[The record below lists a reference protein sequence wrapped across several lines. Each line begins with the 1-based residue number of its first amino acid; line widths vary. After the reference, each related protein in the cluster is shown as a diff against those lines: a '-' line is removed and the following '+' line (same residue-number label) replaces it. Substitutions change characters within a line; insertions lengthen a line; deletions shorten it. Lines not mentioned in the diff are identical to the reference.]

1 VSGHGELA
9 ARARRGDRAFQAVDV
24 AVLCLLT
31 FLCIYPFYFVFIYS
45 ISDPAR
51 SLSGITLLP
60 AGISFESYARVFR
73 LNNMLRASAVSL
85 ARTVIGT
92 ALTLACCSTCA
103 YALSRRE
110 TPGRSFIYRASVVTL
125 YFNAGLIPW
134 YLTMKFFGLQ
144 NNFLLYVLPSAAN
157 AFYLVLLKT
166 FFEQLPASIEESA
179 MLDGAG
185 YMTIYR
191 SIILPLSAPIM
202 ATVAIFSAVGQW
214 NTWSDN
220 FFLVSSAK
228 LQTLQ
233 YLLYR
238 YLSDAQDIVT
248 SAGNVNA
255 QAAAHLSPRSIQ
267 STITII
273 VTLPILA
280 VYPFMQ
286 RFFVKGLVLGS
297 IKA

>member
-1 VSGHGELA
+1 VSGAADLA
-9 ARARRGDRAFQAVDV
+9 ARARGGDRAFQA
-24 AVLCLLT
+24 AVLALLCVLT
-31 FLCIYPFYFVFIYS
+31 FACIYPFYFVFIYS

-73 LNNMLRASAVSL
+73 LNNMLQASLISL

-92 ALTLACCSTCA
+92 VLTLACCSTCA
-103 YALSRRE
+103 YALARRE
-110 TPGRSFIYRASVVTL
+110 TPGRSFIYRACVITL

-166 FFEQLPASIEESA
+166 FFEQMPASIEESA

-191 SIILPLSAPIM
+191 AIILPLSKPIM
-202 ATVAIFSAVGQW
+202 ATVAIFAAVGQW

-220 FFLVSSAK
+220 FFLVSSSR

-255 QAAAHLSPRSIQ
+255 QAAARVSPRSIQ

-280 VYPFMQ
+280 VYPLMQ
-286 RFFVKGLVLGS
+286 RYFVKGLMLGS